1 MNEIIMTNRR
11 WTLRPFTPKI
21 TNPKNTKLKK
31 HKNMGEEMGQR
42 EEMEGNVSI
51 YSFFDEFDGL
61 NTVTYLI

>member
-31 HKNMGEEMGQR
+31 HKNMGEEM
-42 EEMEGNVSI
+42 EGNVSI
-51 YSFFDEFDGL
+51 YRIFDEFDGL